1 MATIKKSITK
11 PRAAKPRTAKPR
23 ALSQSKNQTLS
34 ATVMGLVSGVMGDS
48 LSDTVTNLKSKVSEQ
63 VAVHGEE
70 YLDRAREHIG
80 EAVTKLVTWGKKH
93 PVKTVA
99 AAAALIAVTGFLY
112 ATVNGQVGQM
122 IKKAKAK

>member
-1 MATIKKSITK
+1 MATVKKSIIKPRTMK
-11 PRAAKPRTAKPR
+11 PRAAKPRARSET
-23 ALSQSKNQTLS
+23 KNHTLS
-34 ATVMGLVSGVMGDS
+34 STVRGLVSGVMGDS
-48 LSDTVTNLKSKVSEQ
+48 LSDAVTNLKGKVSEQ

-70 YLDRAREHIG
+70 YLDSAREHIG

-99 AAAALIAVTGFLY
+99 AAAALIAVSGFLY

-122 IKKAKAK
+122 LKKAQSK

>member
-1 MATIKKSITK
+1 MATVKKSITK
-11 PRAAKPRTAKPR
+11 PRTMNPRAAKPRARSET
-23 ALSQSKNQTLS
+23 KNHTLS
-34 ATVMGLVSGVMGDS
+34 STVRGLVSGVMGDS
-48 LSDTVTNLKSKVSEQ
+48 LSDAVTNLKGKVSEQ

-70 YLDRAREHIG
+70 YLDSAREHIG

-99 AAAALIAVTGFLY
+99 AAAALIAVSGFLY

-122 IKKAKAK
+122 LKKAQSK